1 MPKLT
6 NKSKRS
12 PRYKYKRRKNKK
24 SNRKTNK
31 LRKVKSLKR
40 NYSKKKKTRTIN
52 GGAKKGERAAGGTGT
67 PASSE
72 LAAQDAKLAE
82 ELAKRFAE
90 EYKAAKLAE
99 EQASEQAAQELSKS
113 FAEEE
118 AEEPSPEPTP
128 VAEPSPA
135 AGAAEPSVEVLE
147 GQYEFKHKVTGD
159 SEQVNTLVF
168 CHGNLEAEDN
178 TWKLDS
184 EPQDHVFLKE
194 IGNKMAQVLKQNI
207 VYQTADINPVNEPDL
222 NPEDITSSMPNTLY
236 MSCPLTTMSM
246 VDTIVEL
253 KEGESKLS
261 TNILTELYMNAFKIS
276 NEHILLNKLRGKI
289 FGAFQNFFELIQNSE
304 TTDNGIKF
312 FDINTK
318 SYKDSWKDL
327 VDFLSHPAI
336 EIIKNKDFYIS
347 KAKILIY
354 IPEKTYNFFAKHPLN
369 GNITKAQKIVPE
381 KYGIFFY

>member
-40 NYSKKKKTRTIN
+40 NYSKKKKTRTIK
-52 GGAKKGERAAGGTGT
+52 GGAQGESAAGGTGT
-67 PASSE
+67 PVSSE
-72 LAAQDAKLAE
+72 LAAQDAKFAE

-90 EYKAAKLAE
+90 ED
-99 EQASEQAAQELSKS
+99 QA
-113 FAEEE
+113 
-118 AEEPSPEPTP
+118 
-128 VAEPSPA
+128 AEPSPA

-246 VDTIVEL
+246 VDKIVEL

-276 NEHILLNKLRGKI
+276 DENILLKILRGKI

-327 VDFLSHPAI
+327 VGFLSHPAI

-354 IPEKTYNFFAKHPLN
+354 IPEKTYYFFAKHPLN
-369 GNITKAQKIVPE
+369 GNITKAPKIVPE